1 MVIPGEVDVL
11 SAMPFGMNS
20 VRAAT
25 AVSRNFFTQRVRDSK
40 AATRAKSLLSV
51 SNTCK
56 HIGEKK
62 NKWLLRVK
70 WGFPIKKFRV

>member
-1 MVIPGEVDVL
+1 MLVIPGDVDVL

-56 HIGEKK
+56 HIGKIRISGYFRF
-62 NKWLLRVK
+62 N
-70 WGFPIKKFRV
+70 WGFQ

>member
-1 MVIPGEVDVL
+1 MLVIPGEVDVL

-51 SNTCK
+51 SNTFK
-56 HIGEKK
+56 HIGKI
-62 NKWLLRVK
+62 RISGYFRFS
-70 WGFPIKKFRV
+70 WGFQ

>member
-1 MVIPGEVDVL
+1 MLVIPGDVDVL

-56 HIGEKK
+56 HIGKI
-62 NKWLLRVK
+62 RISGSFRFSS
-70 WGFPIKKFRV
+70 GFQ